1 MTKIHRKKMI
11 ERWVKDLNPNAILRY
26 ADTRLGFR
34 CAVYVVAYKSDCGVK
49 CTEHLP
55 LEQLEQHLL
64 GVFNANMS
72 SIQRLN
78 PTKSNKR
85 YDRFHFQ

>member
-1 MTKIHRKKMI
+1 MTKIHRKEMI

-55 LEQLEQHLL
+55 L
-64 GVFNANMS
+64 
-72 SIQRLN
+72 
-78 PTKSNKR
+78 
-85 YDRFHFQ
+85 